1 MVKNSPCNS
10 GHIGSTPGQETK
22 IPHATEQLSPARMK
36 HDKLQV
42 KLSLHITLIL
52 FNKSSPPHSP
62 QVMKRRDFHH
72 QNYRHHLQSSDQG
85 TGAQMDKEEMLGE
98 HF

>member
-10 GHIGSTPGQETK
+10 GCIGSTPGQETK
-22 IPHATEQLSPARMK
+22 IPHAMEQLSPARMK

-52 FNKSSPPHSP
+52 FNKFSPPHSNTGYEGKGLSP
-62 QVMKRRDFHH
+62 PK
-72 QNYRHHLQSSDQG
+72 LPSSPPVFRSGNRG
-85 TGAQMDKEEMLGE
+85 TDG
-98 HF
+98 